1 MTTSATGYYV
11 RIDPDGDGFMATFR
25 DIPEANTGAATH
37 EETLDMAKD
46 ALITAL
52 DFYFEDSRTVPA
64 ASPAEDGEFFV
75 ELPSS
80 VIVKMMLLNEMV
92 AQKLRPVELAK
103 RLKTSKQEVTRI
115 LQLEHTTKIDTL
127 TDAFKALGKELH
139 FSVA

>member
-1 MTTSATGYYV
+1 MSITGYYV
-11 RIDPDGDGFMATFR
+11 RITPDGDGFMATFR
-25 DIPEANTGAATH
+25 DIPEANTGASTR
-37 EETLDMAKD
+37 EDTLDMAKD

-52 DFYFEDSRTVPA
+52 DFYFEDSRKVPA
-64 ASPAEDGEFFV
+64 TSKAEADEVFV

-92 AQKLRPVELAK
+92 EQKLRPVELAK